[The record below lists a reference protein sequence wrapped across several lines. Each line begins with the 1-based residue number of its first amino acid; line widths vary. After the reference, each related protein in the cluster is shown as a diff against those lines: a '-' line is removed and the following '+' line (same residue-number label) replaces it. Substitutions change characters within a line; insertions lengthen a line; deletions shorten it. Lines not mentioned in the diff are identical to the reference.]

1 MMWKRFPF
9 IDIYERGKGAIV
21 FTWNPQI
28 YQWRLFRKKII
39 IQVSTPLKYC
49 QWIVGGLVFDE
60 GLVFLPTNFV
70 IVILVQFCI
79 FQKQKNPFFFSFTPP
94 EFTASVTA
102 ENTLFYCSCWQKWM
116 NLCLW
121 HSVALSFSQ
130 FQVMPENFRSGGFS
144 LQRFFFFFYFLKQ
157 PLCSSWLWLPAS
169 LWYTLI
175 EQDQLRC
182 PVSKVSKH
190 LHSRVLQHHCVFSPS
205 FSAVLTSARFLPG
218 ASFNMKTL
226 TRPIL
231 YWISLETGDSHHKP
245 NLEVF
250 FYGYILTVL
259 WNLFSIDS
267 NRTNCLSANRATT
280 CCNDLYNF

>member
-79 FQKQKNPFFFSFTPP
+79 FQKQKKPFFFSFTPP

-144 LQRFFFFFYFLKQ
+144 LQRFFFFLLFKTASVFFL
-157 PLCSSWLWLPAS
+157 
-169 LWYTLI
+169 T
-175 EQDQLRC
+175 
-182 PVSKVSKH
+182 
-190 LHSRVLQHHCVFSPS
+190 
-205 FSAVLTSARFLPG
+205 LTSCITLVYADWARSAPVPSVKGLKALAQSSP
-218 ASFNMKTL
+218 AT
-226 TRPIL
+226 
-231 YWISLETGDSHHKP
+231 SLC
-245 NLEVF
+245 
-250 FYGYILTVL
+250 
-259 WNLFSIDS
+259 LFSIVFCS
-267 NRTNCLSANRATT
+267 VNICPLSSRSF
-280 CCNDLYNF
+280 L

>member
-28 YQWRLFRKKII
+28 YQWRLFRKK
-39 IQVSTPLKYC
+39 K
-49 QWIVGGLVFDE
+49 
-60 GLVFLPTNFV
+60 
-70 IVILVQFCI
+70 
-79 FQKQKNPFFFSFTPP
+79 KNPGLNTTEMLPVNCRRTRIWWRSRIFTHKLCDCDLSAVLYFSETKKTFFFSFTPP

-144 LQRFFFFFYFLKQ
+144 LQRFFVFFYFLKQ

-169 LWYTLI
+169 LWYMLI

-226 TRPIL
+226 TRPNL

-250 FYGYILTVL
+250 FTV
-259 WNLFSIDS
+259 I
-267 NRTNCLSANRATT
+267 
-280 CCNDLYNF
+280 Y

>member
-28 YQWRLFRKKII
+28 YQWRLFRKKKK
-39 IQVSTPLKYC
+39 IQVSTPLKCC

-79 FQKQKNPFFFSFTPP
+79 FQKQKNPFFSP
-94 EFTASVTA
+94 
-102 ENTLFYCSCWQKWM
+102 L
-116 NLCLW
+116 L
-121 HSVALSFSQ
+121 HLSL
-130 FQVMPENFRSGGFS
+130 P
-144 LQRFFFFFYFLKQ
+144 

-169 LWYTLI
+169 LWYMLI

-250 FYGYILTVL
+250 FTV
-259 WNLFSIDS
+259 I
-267 NRTNCLSANRATT
+267 
-280 CCNDLYNF
+280 Y